1 MKKIIFLSSILLALF
16 VSSCT
21 GPGPVANSSNSTT
34 STNVATPAS
43 TPTANQSVIAF
54 DIPGEVSLARNF
66 YFLFDCSGS
75 MGENC
80 SGKKKIQG
88 AKDAMLRF
96 LKNVPDDANVGIL
109 AFGLNNDDG
118 CEEILPLSKNN
129 YSALEKA
136 IAPLKPTDGTPLGN
150 ALFIGTQKLVDQ
162 YKKQLGYG
170 EYRLI
175 VITDGYASNMGHM
188 IKACKNLSKF
198 GFISLYSIG
207 LCMDT
212 DNPLKD
218 FALSSRDASN
228 YEELEKAL
236 VETAAETDTFDSS
249 VFDST
254 LFRK

>member
-1 MKKIIFLSSILLALF
+1 MKKIIFLFYILLTLF
-16 VSSCT
+16 VSSCQC
-21 GPGPVANSSNSTT
+21 PSCPNSSVNS
-34 STNVATPAS
+34 SSSNAS
-43 TPTANQSVIAF
+43 VEQTVITF

-75 MGENC
+75 MDENC
-80 SGKKKIQG
+80 SGERKIEG
-88 AKDAMLRF
+88 ARNALLHF
-96 LKNVPDDANVGIL
+96 LKNVSSDANIGLL
-109 AFGLNNDDG
+109 AFGLDEEDG
-118 CEEILPLSKNN
+118 CKEILPISKNN
-129 YSALEKA
+129 YTSLQKSVSPLE
-136 IAPLKPTDGTPLGN
+136 PTGNTPLGR
-150 ALFIGTQKLVDQ
+150 AIFIGTEKLINQ

-175 VITDGYASNMGHM
+175 VITDGNATDGNDMVD
-188 IKACKNLSKF
+188 ACQNLSHY

-207 LCMDT
+207 LCMDS

-236 VETAAETDTFDSS
+236 IETAAETDVFDSSVFDSS

-254 LFRK
+254 LFQKQ

>member
-1 MKKIIFLSSILLALF
+1 MKKVIFLFSVVLAIF

-21 GPGPVANSSNSTT
+21 SPGTNPSNSAT
-34 STNVATPAS
+34 STDSS
-43 TPTANQSVIAF
+43 TPSAKPADNQAVIVF
-54 DIPGEVSLARNF
+54 DTPGEVSLARNF

-75 MGENC
+75 MEENC
-80 SGKKKIQG
+80 SGNEKIKG
-88 AKDAMLRF
+88 AKEAFLRF
-96 LKNVPDDANVGIL
+96 LKNVPADANVGLL
-109 AFGLNNDDG
+109 AFGLANDDG
-118 CEEILPLSKNN
+118 CKEILPLGKNN
-129 YSALEKA
+129 YDALAKA
-136 IAPLKPTDGTPLGN
+136 ISPLKPTDGTPLGN
-150 ALFIGTQKLVDQ
+150 AIFIGTQKLVDQ

-175 VITDGYASNMGHM
+175 VITDGQATDHGHM
-188 IKACKNLSKF
+188 LKACKNLTKF

-212 DNPLKD
+212 DNSLKSY
-218 FALSSRDASN
+218 ALSSRDASN

-236 VETAAETDTFDSS
+236 VETAAETDVFDSS

>member
-1 MKKIIFLSSILLALF
+1 MKKIIFLFSVMLAIF
-16 VSSCT
+16 VSRCIESGT
-21 GPGPVANSSNSTT
+21 NPSNSTT
-34 STNVATPAS
+34 SKQS
-43 TPTANQSVIAF
+43 SKPTVEQAIVTF
-54 DIPGEVSLARNF
+54 DIPGEVSLERNF

-75 MGENC
+75 MDENC
-80 SGKKKIQG
+80 SGKEKIKG
-88 AKDAMLRF
+88 AKEAMLRF
-96 LKNVPDDANVGIL
+96 LKKVPADANIGLL
-109 AFGLNNDDG
+109 AFGLDKENG
-118 CEEILPLSKNN
+118 CKEILPIGKND
-129 YSALEKA
+129 YASLELA
-136 IAPLKPTDGTPLGN
+136 ISSLEPTANTPLGN
-150 ALFIGTQKLVDQ
+150 AIFIGTEKLINQ

-175 VITDGYASNMGHM
+175 VVTDGNNTTGTSVVG
-188 IKACKNLSKF
+188 ACKNLAKF

-236 VETAAETDTFDSS
+236 IETSAETGIFDAS

-254 LFRK
+254 LFQK